1 MCWPHYCTDCTYD
14 GTVPLN
20 CPWNTRTK
28 CDLTIHQYTFLNN
41 SGIFT
46 FTITATLK
54 VHLKAS
60 IDFTVCPS
68 VLWGEEKQHKKP
80 LPENLPQCALHTQLH
95 HPKPAS
101 LTQFPL
107 VIIYS
112 QTTCGFY
119 QKALCTTHSPSMQA
133 MIYFH
138 ASTAA
143 EAWTLHCQWLPG
155 HRRAL
160 CGLGGLSIH
169 SHGPQ
174 HPHTDALPRAL
185 LPSWRQL
192 LGKRNMCPAWFIGTI
207 KEDWNTFSQ
216 LVLKWEV

>member
-1 MCWPHYCTDCTYD
+1 MCWPHHCTDCTYD
-14 GTVPLN
+14 GTAPLN

-46 FTITATLK
+46 FIITATLK

-101 LTQFPL
+101 LTQFPS

-119 QKALCTTHSPSMQA
+119 QKALCTTHSPVMQA

-160 CGLGGLSIH
+160 CGLGGS
-169 SHGPQ
+169 Q
-174 HPHTDALPRAL
+174 HPLPWPSTSSHRCTTQGTTAQL
-185 LPSWRQL
+185 ETAAGRKKHLPCMVYRKY
-192 LGKRNMCPAWFIGTI
+192 KRGLKYFFSACP
-207 KEDWNTFSQ
+207 
-216 LVLKWEV
+216 